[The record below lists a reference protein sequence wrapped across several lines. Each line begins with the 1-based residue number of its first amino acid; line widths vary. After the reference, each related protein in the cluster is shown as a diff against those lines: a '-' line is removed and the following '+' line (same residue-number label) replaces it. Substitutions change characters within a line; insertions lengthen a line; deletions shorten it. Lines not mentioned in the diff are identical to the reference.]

1 MFLFLFLICKQCIL
15 LPILF
20 TFHCIVF
27 CYRTNKIETGRS
39 WNDLNVE
46 VNRNPEHEM
55 SPHKVCTCKKKRK
68 RESTMCTFISVNML
82 LWRPSTSVP
91 SMLWL
96 QFKWQ
101 MNRYVNG
108 YLLCSKGT
116 RCPLCMLHDC
126 ILKPL
131 DPQIPWLG
139 GFLRGL
145 SEKTTENTNTGGRQ
159 VKSRWMDVVK
169 KEVRSA
175 DVQIKDEAVL
185 VPSFPLEAAGWP
197 RVQGAQTNECVE
209 EVRITPPSSSN
220 ETLSLIRLHLHL
232 CLHLNNHL
240 LHAPQL
246 HREREKKWIG
256 LMRNKAMNF
265 TRWRRGGRK
274 GSSNPYESLL
284 GKWHSNNI
292 HCELK
297 AKSKSIFTTHSNCR
311 TNSLNG

>member
-1 MFLFLFLICKQCIL
+1 
-15 LPILF
+15 
-20 TFHCIVF
+20 
-27 CYRTNKIETGRS
+27 
-39 WNDLNVE
+39 
-46 VNRNPEHEM
+46 
-55 SPHKVCTCKKKRK
+55 
-68 RESTMCTFISVNML
+68 ML

-101 MNRYVNG
+101 VNRYVNG
-108 YLLCSKGT
+108 LLLSSKGI
-116 RCPLCMLHDC
+116 RCSLCMLQDS

-145 SEKTTENTNTGGRQ
+145 SEKTTENANTGGRH

-185 VPSFPLEAAGWP
+185 VPSFPLDLQGGHGF
-197 RVQGAQTNECVE
+197 RVHRQTSVFRRLESPPFLFQWDSF
-209 EVRITPPSSSN
+209 THPPSSSSVPAFEQSSPACASTAQGKRKEMNRVN
-220 ETLSLIRLHLHL
+220 E
-232 CLHLNNHL
+232 
-240 LHAPQL
+240 
-246 HREREKKWIG
+246 
-256 LMRNKAMNF
+256 NKAMNF
-265 TRWRRGGRK
+265 TRWRRRGRK

-284 GKWHSNNI
+284 GKLHSNNI

-311 TNSLNG
+311 TNSLNA

>member
-1 MFLFLFLICKQCIL
+1 M
-15 LPILF
+15 F

-27 CYRTNKIETGRS
+27 LLSNQQDR
-39 WNDLNVE
+39 NDLNVE

-55 SPHKVCTCKKKRK
+55 SPHKVCTCKKKEK
-68 RESTMCTFISVNML
+68 KEHNVFISVNML

-116 RCPLCMLHDC
+116 RCSLCMLHDS

-139 GFLRGL
+139 GFLSGL
-145 SEKTTENTNTGGRQ
+145 SEKTTENTNTAGRH

-185 VPSFPLEAAGWP
+185 APSFPLDLQGGHGC
-197 RVQGAQTNECVE
+197 VQ
-209 EVRITPPSSSN
+209 EVRITPLPLLMRLFHSSAFIFICACIWTIISCM
-220 ETLSLIRLHLHL
+220 RLN
-232 CLHLNNHL
+232 CTG
-240 LHAPQL
+240 
-246 HREREKKWIG
+246 REK
-256 LMRNKAMNF
+256 RN
-265 TRWRRGGRK
+265 
-274 GSSNPYESLL
+274 ES
-284 GKWHSNNI
+284 G
-292 HCELK
+292 
-297 AKSKSIFTTHSNCR
+297 
-311 TNSLNG
+311 